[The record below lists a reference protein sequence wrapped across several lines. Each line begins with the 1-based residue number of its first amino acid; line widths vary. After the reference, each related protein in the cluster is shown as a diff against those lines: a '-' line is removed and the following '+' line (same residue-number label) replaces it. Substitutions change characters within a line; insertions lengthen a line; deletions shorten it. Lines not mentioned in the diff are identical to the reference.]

1 MGRAGATYVY
11 HKLDNEQ
18 VSSMSSVF
26 YITQKDCSKQQQRQ
40 ISSKS
45 GGNVFILD
53 TLDTERS
60 VLFTEAVFLK
70 EREGYVMSLEITGG
84 NKYKEIYLH
93 N

>member
-1 MGRAGATYVY
+1 MGRAGSTYVY

-26 YITQKDCSKQQQRQ
+26 YITQKDCSKQPKQ

-70 EREGYVMSLEITGG
+70 EREGYVMSLEITSG
-84 NKYKEIYLH
+84 NRYKEIYLH